1 MTVYNCIYMVLLI
14 YSFQYYISADKHS
27 TFFQREIEDALIDL
41 IQQSQH
47 KLSINYDETS
57 KPFKYDVDPD
67 DRVDVE
73 NWNKLNDADLKIM
86 PQTKD
91 YSNENAARKWL
102 DWYLPVSERYNQVNE

>member
-1 MTVYNCIYMVLLI
+1 MKIHNCICIVLLI
-14 YSFQYYISADKHS
+14 YSFQYYASADKYS

-41 IQQSQH
+41 IQH

-57 KPFKYDVDPD
+57 KPFEYDADPD

-73 NWNKLNDADLKIM
+73 NWNKLNDADMKRM

-102 DWYLPVSERYNQVNE
+102 QWYLPVSERYNQVYG